1 MYLAPDNW
9 THDSPPDLG
18 PAQPTNDALTRR
30 MERAGYTWDG
40 EVWSRRLSR
49 TVRTS
54 RAGVRY
60 VETVTRYVAED
71 GTARVI
77 RTKSA

>member
-1 MYLAPDNW
+1 MYLAPSNW
-9 THDSPPDLG
+9 NHDSPPDDG
-18 PAQPTNDALTRR
+18 PARPTNDALAAR
-30 MERAGYTWDG
+30 MEAAGYTWDG

-60 VETVTRYVAED
+60 LETVTRYVAED
-71 GTARVI
+71 GTASVRRV
-77 RTKSA
+77 RS